1 MQTFFVGCHIVHVL
15 DSFTREKS
23 FVQKSASTR
32 FITGRED
39 FIRSSI
45 SLLFS
50 TQCIAFKASLQQ
62 LPHLEYCPETPG
74 QPLRDISHCQM
85 YNFLIECSINYGV
98 NQIILKSQHR
108 SIFKINWFF
117 PQSSV
122 AQMAQEALL
131 QIRTLLPNIIYDH
144 T

>member
-1 MQTFFVGCHIVHVL
+1 MLVVNGCLPDNHIHSDLSTKSHCNHYILQGVSLQTFFVGCHIVHVL

-39 FIRSSI
+39 FIRSFI

-74 QPLRDISHCQM
+74 QPLRDISH
-85 YNFLIECSINYGV
+85 
-98 NQIILKSQHR
+98 
-108 SIFKINWFF
+108 
-117 PQSSV
+117 
-122 AQMAQEALL
+122 
-131 QIRTLLPNIIYDH
+131 
-144 T
+144 